1 MADKIRV
8 HYSLFLQPYA
18 TLTSLIRCVCFC
30 KVQMQY
36 SFWSSIFH
44 FSFHILQIFT
54 SLFFIPYDTGGVPK
68 HFQPLIF
75 EKKRVKEKK
84 EN

>member
-8 HYSLFLQPYA
+8 HFSLFLQPYA
-18 TLTSLIRCVCFC
+18 TLTSLIRIVCFC

-44 FSFHILQIFT
+44 FSFHFLQVFI

-68 HFQPLIF
+68 HFQPLI
-75 EKKRVKEKK
+75 
-84 EN
+84 